1 MNLKKI
7 VGMLLLML
15 LPLCVISAEG
25 TPNKNE
31 TLDGQIQNLKREVL
45 KLNRN
50 LFLLQEELLFP
61 GNSQFSVFL
70 SLDIGQY
77 FTLDSV
83 TLKMDDKMVASHL
96 YTQHERQ
103 ALKRGAVQQLYL
115 GNIKSG
121 QHEIVALFTGIGPD
135 GRESQRAASLNFEK
149 GVEPKFIELKIVDQ
163 TSNGRATFEVKE
175 WQ

>member
-15 LPLCVISAEG
+15 LPLCVNSAEG
-25 TPNKNE
+25 TLGKNE

-149 GVEPKFIELKIVDQ
+149 GVDPKFIELKIIDQ

>member
-1 MNLKKI
+1 MKLKQI
-7 VGMLLLML
+7 IAGLLLML
-15 LPLCVISAEG
+15 LPLMAVSAESASA
-25 TPNKNE
+25 KNE
-31 TLDGQIQNLKREVL
+31 TLDGQIQNLKQEVL

-77 FTLDSV
+77 FQLDSV
-83 TLKMDDKMVASHL
+83 TLKIDNKTVANHL
-96 YTQHERQ
+96 YTQHELQ

-121 QHEIVALFTGIGPD
+121 QHELVALFTGKEAD
-135 GRESQRAASLNFEK
+135 GRDSQRATSLNFDK
-149 GVEPKFIELKIVDQ
+149 RTDPKFIELKIIDQ
-163 TSNGRATFEVKE
+163 TSNGRALFEVKE
-175 WQ
+175 W